1 METMVLNLAD
11 WLIIIIYFV
20 FVIGIGF
27 YLRRYT
33 RSDEDFFLAGR
44 RNSSWV
50 AGLAFL
56 SANMGALELL
66 GMAGNTHKYGMY
78 VAHFYWIGAIP
89 AMLFLAIY
97 MMPFYY
103 SSKIKSVPGYLKLRF
118 DEKTR
123 VLNAI
128 SFAFMTVLVSGIN
141 LYAMALVLR
150 TFLGWNWAASM
161 WASAA
166 TVAVYVTLSG
176 LMSAIFT
183 EIVQFFLIWF
193 GLLLVVLL
201 GIVEIGSIQEI
212 FARVPESFSTL
223 WSTSADP
230 TQNGMMV
237 TWGGIVLGLGFV
249 LSFGYWTTDFL
260 VVQRAFSAR
269 DLRAARTTP
278 IIASF
283 FKMALPFIVILGG
296 LIALVLTRDAGSGFQ
311 LLMENGQVR
320 HDSTLPMLISRY
332 YPHGLMGLGVTALL
346 AGFMAGQAGN
356 ISAFNTVWT
365 YDIYQSVINPEASEE
380 RLLWM
385 GRVVT
390 VIGILISVA
399 AAYWAMNMPTIMDYM
414 QAIFSWVNA
423 PLFATM
429 LLGMFVVW
437 ITPDGAFWG
446 LLIGMSSSFSMWVAV
461 RFGWIAESMITFSDV
476 ASDMAA
482 NFWRA
487 WWAWLICFVVTIL
500 VSLFTRKRK
509 KEDLVG
515 LVKGL
520 TEETVTTGIPF
531 HKRPEFYAII
541 SAVISVVLNI
551 YFWYK
556 GVVFM
561 VQENNTDAGMKP
573 IWYFVGWVLLIM
585 GAIIAV
591 TGIYYLIVPTSGDT
605 VLAELRPNLWWGGIM
620 VLAGLIFLW
629 RNKGVTV

>member
-1 METMVLNLAD
+1 MESIVLTFVD
-11 WLIIIIYFV
+11 WLIIGFYFV
-20 FVIGIGF
+20 FIIGIGF
-27 YLRRYT
+27 YLKRYT
-33 RSDEDFFLAGR
+33 KSDEDFFLAGR
-44 RNSSWV
+44 KNSSWV

-56 SANMGALELL
+56 SANMGALELI
-66 GMAGNTHKYGMY
+66 GMTGNTFKYGMY

-103 SSKIKSVPGYLKLRF
+103 SSRIKSVPGYLKLRF

-128 SFAFMTVLVSGIN
+128 SFAAMTLLVSGIN
-141 LYAMALVLR
+141 LYAMALVLH
-150 TFLGWNWAASM
+150 TFVGWNWDVSM

-193 GLLLVVLL
+193 GLILVSVL
-201 GIVEIGSIQEI
+201 GIVEIGSVGEI
-212 FARVPESFSTL
+212 MARIPDSFNTL

-230 TQNGMMV
+230 TQNGMLV

-269 DLRAARTTP
+269 DLNAARNTP

-283 FKMALPFIVILGG
+283 FKMALPFIVVLGG
-296 LIALVLTRDAGSGFQ
+296 LVALVLANDPNSGFA
-311 LLMENGQVR
+311 LLRDGGQVNY
-320 HDSTLPMLISRY
+320 DSALPLLIARY
-332 YPHGLMGLGVTALL
+332 YPTGLVGLGVTALL

-365 YDIYQSVINPEASEE
+365 YDIYQSVIYKKASGSH
-380 RLLWM
+380 LLWM
-385 GRVVT
+385 GRVAT
-390 VIGILISVA
+390 VVGILLSVVT
-399 AAYWAMNMPTIMDYM
+399 AYWAKSMPTIMDWM

-437 ITPDGAFWG
+437 ITPNGAFWG
-446 LLIGMSSSFSMWVAV
+446 LLAGMVSSFGLYLAV
-461 RFGWIAESMITFSDV
+461 RFDWIAKSAITFSDV

-487 WWAWLICFVVTIL
+487 WWAWVICFVVTIV
-500 VSLFTRKRK
+500 VSLFTRKK
-509 KEDLVG
+509 PESELVG
-515 LVKGL
+515 LVKGF
-520 TEETVTTGIPF
+520 TEEAESKAKHF
-531 HKRPEFYAII
+531 SQRPEFYAII
-541 SAVISVVLNI
+541 SLIVLVILNI
-551 YFWYK
+551 IFW
-556 GVVFM
+556 
-561 VQENNTDAGMKP
+561 
-573 IWYFVGWVLLIM
+573 
-585 GAIIAV
+585 
-591 TGIYYLIVPTSGDT
+591 
-605 VLAELRPNLWWGGIM
+605 
-620 VLAGLIFLW
+620 
-629 RNKGVTV
+629 